1 MKAFD
6 TRGNLKN
13 LFFDDDRKI
22 SDEKRKTQCKLQYGT
37 QTCRYIVLGEAGF
50 VCMKGTELQLSID
63 NLVMKKQ
70 MVARGDNCPGL
81 NKVDNATKKEK

>member
-6 TRGNLKN
+6 TRGNFKDIFSNDLSKIP
-13 LFFDDDRKI
+13 DDI
-22 SDEKRKTQCKLQYGT
+22 LKTQCKLQYGT

-50 VCMKGTELQLSID
+50 VCMKGTELQPSID

-70 MVARGDNCPGL
+70 MVARGDNCPGV
-81 NKVDNATKKEK
+81 NKVDNATRKEK